1 MIAGL
6 IKRLRDLFQ
15 TLSHQSLTRIITIDD
30 PRWVLLSRVVMWI
43 SALSA
48 IGMLIGLNYLGFY
61 WLHVSHPYFVVMGIL
76 ILLAFASGIPVFL
89 YERKIS
95 KREKELRK
103 EDSRR

>member
-6 IKRLRDLFQ
+6 IKRLRDSFR

-30 PRWVLLSRVVMWI
+30 PRWVLLSRVVMRI

-48 IGMLIGLNYLGFY
+48 IGMFIGIGLM
-61 WLHVSHPYFVVMGIL
+61 SHPYFVVMGIL
-76 ILLAFASGIPVFL
+76 VLLALASGIPVFL

-95 KREKELRK
+95 KREKELRRD
-103 EDSRR
+103 DSRR

>member
-1 MIAGL
+1 MTAGL

-61 WLHVSHPYFVVMGIL
+61 VSHPYFVVMGIL
-76 ILLAFASGIPVFL
+76 ILLALASGIPVFL

-95 KREKELRK
+95 KREKESRK